1 MKCGEHKSPEI
12 TDRTLEDLN
21 LDHKRYIIN
30 GGLKKNAKYFN
41 NVITEPISKIP
52 LDQVML
58 ILFVILNLQY
68 S

>member
-1 MKCGEHKSPEI
+1 MVHKICRGFFADMKCGEHKSPEI

-41 NVITEPISKIP
+41 NVITEPISKI
-52 LDQVML
+52 L
-58 ILFVILNLQY
+58 
-68 S
+68 